1 MKLDSRIIEGK
12 KPLTGFDIEEAKKF
26 IGKKCYFGLD
36 CESFE
41 NLNSKTPY
49 ILEKVFGEGD
59 GYFLDS
65 EDHIKWDFC
74 LPCEWVS
81 ENSEEPEEPEESEEP
96 EERDD
101 LEDFLNIW
109 FGCSSFGA
117 NGNLEVGKWS
127 KLESLDLPFSKER
140 VGYLIAK
147 YLLEVPDSE
156 NPRVPF

>member
-1 MKLDSRIIEGK
+1 MKLDSRIKEGK
-12 KPLTGFDIEEAKKF
+12 KPLACFDTEEARQF
-26 IGKKCYFGLD
+26 IGKECYFSCVGTDFGDLKY
-36 CESFE
+36 CAKGIMRLVAGECPFAFE
-41 NLNSKTPY
+41 DD
-49 ILEKVFGEGD
+49 EGNHH
-59 GYFLDS
+59 GCTY
-65 EDHIKWDFC
+65 C

-101 LEDFLNIW
+101 MEDFLKIW

-127 KLESLDLPFSKER
+127 KLESLDLPFSK
-140 VGYLIAK
+140 
-147 YLLEVPDSE
+147 VPDSE

>member
-1 MKLDSRIIEGK
+1 M
-12 KPLTGFDIEEAKKF
+12 
-26 IGKKCYFGLD
+26 
-36 CESFE
+36 
-41 NLNSKTPY
+41 
-49 ILEKVFGEGD
+49 
-59 GYFLDS
+59 
-65 EDHIKWDFC
+65 
-74 LPCEWVS
+74 
-81 ENSEEPEEPEESEEP
+81 
-96 EERDD
+96 
-101 LEDFLNIW
+101 EDFTHIW